1 MGRVWRDGQKKSVQ
15 IYRLIIECSI
25 EETILRRQYKKAG
38 LRSVLQEADIDGKTN
53 ASSVL
58 SSDAN
63 KAEGSVEADA
73 ETSAGGVREMVLP
86 STSFNFTNSCSGKN
100 AIMITT
106 SAAATSDDVN
116 RGSGDR
122 ILLSAAISRIV
133 ELDG

>member
-1 MGRVWRDGQKKSVQ
+1 M
-15 IYRLIIECSI
+15 
-25 EETILRRQYKKAG
+25 
-38 LRSVLQEADIDGKTN
+38 RSVLHEADIHGKT
-53 ASSVL
+53 STSVL

-73 ETSAGGVREMVLP
+73 ETSAHTGGVREMVLP
-86 STSFNFTNSCSGKN
+86 STSFNFTNISSRKN
-100 AIMITT
+100 AMITT

-122 ILLSAAISRIV
+122 ILLRSAVISRIV